1 MAIYVQVGKDVI
13 EFPDGMSDAQIE
25 QAIAGQT
32 PQVKAP
38 SSGFLMGLKDPITAG
53 AQMLPRALGAVASL
67 GGTKPNSLSDLLY
80 SEAKRMDEM
89 AKAEEQSYQAQR
101 AKEGESG
108 FDVARLG
115 GNILNPASLVPAARA
130 AQLARTAGARP

>member
-89 AKAEEQSYQAQR
+89 AKAEEQSY
-101 AKEGESG
+101 
-108 FDVARLG
+108 
-115 GNILNPASLVPAARA
+115 
-130 AQLARTAGARP
+130 